1 MSLNITS
8 NPITINLGSRRGEE
22 MCVMKAD
29 HLMPAKEIKNALS
42 ATLVWITCCDR
53 EGNEVNRESNL
64 IK

>member
-29 HLMPAKEIKNALS
+29 HLMPAKEIKNALN

-53 EGNEVNRESNL
+53 EG
-64 IK
+64 K